1 MVSSFLSGVI
11 SGAAPSFARQLQ
23 AEDTR
28 QLRASITQAQEAY
41 LAQKNKL
48 LNLAAEEDWDPN
60 KVDEQLGTITTQSLA
75 NPDLQKDPLLFAQL
89 EKALKSNTRN
99 ALNGYR
105 NKHEGKVEAVEE
117 AEYFLELNRAFR
129 DISDRARNGGL
140 AGEFSGGFDVGP
152 FDLTPN
158 ELLAQHSEYLA
169 GTLEDVAQDQ
179 SLEGQEKYAQ
189 RLLSA
194 EKAINSI
201 NRSYT
206 SDYNKYQN
214 NRLDSMIVALQ
225 EATTKNVEDAIR
237 TAFTHLNTPM
247 PENDS
252 AGMAATD
259 PRSLVSALNYET
271 INAVAAQRGKDY
283 FEVTDTDDLQ
293 NVLGSMLALDFLK
306 KNSALDADTD
316 STMWKS
322 MVKAI
327 ENMQDDSKLSSV
339 FYNAFGDETARF
351 VKANTTQILADA
363 KRIVNDQRPTVAL
376 QEDRYKK
383 VQDAR
388 DVQTNQRID
397 LDKRTSALNLSP
409 EIQRIYQTAIV
420 SPDPLMA
427 MSWVDQTYDIFEYEL
442 AAGVYGPPRSF
453 GDNNRVNDRAVKN
466 QQKARDAVL
475 NRVNNTLGVMQYP
488 GKSFKFIG
496 SLNASEQNVVLSD
509 VVQFTKPEL
518 NNIDL
523 YSVEG
528 TEFSAGARDA
538 VSFLQ
543 RRGFAPPAFIDFIEN
558 QVRTYEL
565 ELSDPASGDRNQQVE
580 DRSTVDFLSQ
590 TLNTLLNSKLY
601 RQLPQHQAAKLEAAR
616 KALSGERDAK

>member
-1 MVSSFLSGVI
+1 MVSSFLSGVA
-11 SGAAPSFARQLQ
+11 SGAAPAFARQRRL
-23 AEDTR
+23 EDTR
-28 QLRASITQAQEAY
+28 QLRASITQAEGAY
-41 LAQKNKL
+41 LAQKDQL

-60 KVDEQLGTITTQSLA
+60 KVDEQLATITTQSLA
-75 NPDLQKDPLLFAQL
+75 SPDLQKDPLLFAQL
-89 EKALKSNTRN
+89 EKALNSNTRN

-117 AEYFLELNRAFR
+117 AEYLLQLNRGFG
-129 DISDRARNGGL
+129 DISDRARGGGP
-140 AGEFSGGFDVGP
+140 AGEFSGGFNVKP
-152 FDLTPN
+152 FGTAPS
-158 ELLAQHSEYLA
+158 ELLEQHSEYLA

-179 SLEGQEKYAQ
+179 SLEGQARLAS

-214 NRLDSMIVALQ
+214 NRLDSIIEAMQ
-225 EATTKNVEDAIR
+225 EAASGNFEDAAR
-237 TAFTHLNTPM
+237 TAFTHLNTPL
-247 PENDS
+247 PESDS
-252 AGMAATD
+252 AAMAATD
-259 PRSLVSALNYET
+259 PRSLATAFNYEA
-271 INAVAAQRGKDY
+271 INALAAQRGKTY
-283 FEVTDTDDLQ
+283 FEVTDTNDLQ
-293 NVLGSMLALDFLK
+293 KSLGSMLALDFLK

-322 MVKAI
+322 MVKTI

-339 FYNAFGDETARF
+339 FYNAFGEETARF
-351 VKANTTQILADA
+351 VKANTTQILTNA
-363 KRIVNDQRPTVAL
+363 RGIVNTQRPTIAL
-376 QEDRYKK
+376 QEDRYNQ

-388 DVQTNQRID
+388 DDQVNQAID
-397 LDKRTSALNLSP
+397 SNKRTSALNLSP

-420 SPDPLMA
+420 SPDSLMA
-427 MSWVDQTYDIFEYEL
+427 MSWVDQGYQLFENEL
-442 AAGVYGPPRSF
+442 AAGVYGPPRLF
-453 GDNNRVNDRAVKN
+453 GDNSRVNDRAVKN

-475 NRVNNTLGVMQYP
+475 DRVNNTRGVMQYP
-488 GKSFKFIG
+488 GKSSKFIG
-496 SLNASEQNVVLSD
+496 SLSASEQNVVLSD

-518 NNIDL
+518 NDIDL

-538 VSFLQ
+538 VSFLK

-565 ELSDPASGDRNQQVE
+565 ELSDPASGDRTQQVE

-616 KALSGERDAK
+616 EALSGERDAK